1 MLEPV
6 VVHNAT
12 LQTPT
17 TSPTPC
23 SVALWIWVVRHRERT
38 RPKTE
43 ALNFFLF
50 PWECSSPRTC
60 QSGNPL
66 CHALCLT
73 PGIMAVARLYA
84 FPRVAALLRKVTGA
98 MLHRGWRGL
107 LQNVIERRVPGG
119 FRIVLNSAGYFRG
132 HLLFLPVV
140 FFPWRMVFF
149 VPGFGFLF
157 FQRSSFQ
164 QCNHP
169 AAISCISAGG
179 KLIRY
184 SSYLRKQEVT
194 EEEKA
199 ERRCPWRLMQP
210 SVSWLYGIHFGTL
223 DVIIPMNSWLD
234 LGVISV
240 SLGSLL
246 GIMVLW
252 VIQIRDDAA
261 VQEHHLTWKS
271 STHQHTW
278 RKWWGRLITAR
289 AKPWFFGIQVRY
301 SIVFQLLTVDM

>member
-1 MLEPV
+1 MACKSSKMLEPV
-6 VVHNAT
+6 V
-12 LQTPT
+12 PT

-43 ALNFFLF
+43 ALSFFLF

-66 CHALCLT
+66 CHAMCLT
-73 PGIMAVARLYA
+73 GIMAVARLYA
-84 FPRVAALLRKVTGA
+84 FPRVAALLWKVTGA
-98 MLHRGWRGL
+98 MHRGWRF
-107 LQNVIERRVPGG
+107 IAKRDWKAGG
-119 FRIVLNSAGYFRG
+119 FRIVLNSAGHFRG

-140 FFPWRMVFF
+140 FFFPWRMFFFF
-149 VPGFGFLF
+149 VRGFGFLF

-164 QCNHP
+164 QCNQQLQYQLY
-169 AAISCISAGG
+169 ISWRELDKVQQLFKKARGDGG
-179 KLIRY
+179 REGWEKVP
-184 SSYLRKQEVT
+184 VT
-194 EEEKA
+194 SHA
-199 ERRCPWRLMQP
+199 
-210 SVSWLYGIHFGTL
+210 SVSWLYGIHFRTL

-234 LGVISV
+234 LGVIPVYFCFIGNPFGNYGSV
-240 SLGSLL
+240 SYSDSRWRGSSRAPPHME
-246 GIMVLW
+246 I
-252 VIQIRDDAA
+252 
-261 VQEHHLTWKS
+261 
-271 STHQHTW
+271 QHTW